1 MGALDDAADVGEAL
15 ETGETGGVAED
26 DVVLG
31 FVAPEDSELVATA
44 AAFCCGFAGAAS
56 FAALHPLITIA
67 TPTIHTGSKRTRTA
81 HLTHSSD
88 ICL

>member
-1 MGALDDAADVGEAL
+1 VGALDDAADAGEAI
-15 ETGETGGVAED
+15 EAGGVAEG

-31 FVAPEDSELVATA
+31 FVAPEDSGLVATA
-44 AAFCCGFAGAAS
+44 AAFCCGFAGTAS
-56 FAALHPLITIA
+56 FTALHPLITIA